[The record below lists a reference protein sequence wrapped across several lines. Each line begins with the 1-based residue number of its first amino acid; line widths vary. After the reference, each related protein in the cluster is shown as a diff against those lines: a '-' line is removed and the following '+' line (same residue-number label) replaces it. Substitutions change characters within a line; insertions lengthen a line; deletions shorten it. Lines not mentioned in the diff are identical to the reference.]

1 MHTTFDGLI
10 IRTKIFLKIF
20 LWKTTTQSLT
30 NDCEL
35 TKRKNEQRRVPL
47 DSSWSL
53 IWRENTYIVFTIKLF
68 SESMRTRCII
78 FHFVFKNVSCFGA
91 GTHTFLTDD
100 GGKWH
105 VKGTTRESIF
115 SAWHDI
121 THDFSF
127 GVVWIE
133 KSMCNGNCKSVHGFW
148 FLGS

>member
-78 FHFVFKNVSCFGA
+78 SVFLWKQTCYFWA
-91 GTHTFLTDD
+91 GTHTFLIDD
-100 GGKWH
+100 EKNETWR
-105 VKGTTRESIF
+105 VPRQSIF
-115 SAWHDI
+115 FAWHDL
-121 THDFSF
+121 THYFSF
-127 GVVWIE
+127 DVVWIE
-133 KSMCNGNCKSVHGFW
+133 KSMHTGNFMHVYGFW